1 MSNPNIY
8 TDFLDEDLSNLKLKV
23 VTCFIVY
30 DKKIILLQRAR
41 KDGQHKLWG
50 IPGGKIE
57 IDEEPE
63 TCLKRE
69 LFEELKLKTSE
80 KQFIFLE
87 KAICENKDDGKYLLY
102 LYYLKLN
109 NKINISLDY
118 SEHYA
123 YKWVSFEEF
132 GFNKLLTCQGLA
144 FELVKQKL
152 EKLIY
157 TTCI

>member
-1 MSNPNIY
+1 MNSNIY
-8 TDFLDEDLSNLKLKV
+8 TNILNEDLLNLKFKV

-41 KDGQHKLWG
+41 KDAQHKLWG

-57 IDEEPE
+57 NDEKPE

-80 KQFIFLE
+80 KQFVFLN
-87 KAICENKDDGKYLLY
+87 KAICENKHDGKYLLY

-123 YKWVSFEEF
+123 YKWVTLEEF
-132 GFNKLLTCQGLA
+132 ELNELLTSQGQA
-144 FELVKQKL
+144 FRLVKQELIKMIYN
-152 EKLIY
+152 EKY
-157 TTCI
+157 